1 MRYNHFD
8 MLPEK
13 AFSPVGK
20 RMTLEGGGGGG
31 QKQQSSTGIDPIL
44 KPYVS
49 YGLEEAKN
57 LYQGASPQYYAGQT
71 YVSPSANTTSALT
84 AAGNRAVA
92 GNPLLPAAQ
101 ANAMN
106 LQTATNQASPMY
118 QNLYRTSQT
127 GSPLASSLYG
137 NLAAGNLT
145 DMTSI
150 NRANQAYANAQTNP
164 ALAGNVYSGLAS
176 GQITNAANPYNQAT
190 AGGAY
195 LGANPYFTQALQG
208 AGQAAASNYYDAI
221 NQANT
226 GASQAGR
233 YGSGAQENL
242 FNRAGT
248 TLANSLANKA
258 GELGYNQ
265 YANERALQE
274 AAMGRLGQLSQSD
287 IANQL
292 AGATALTGVGQQTLA
307 NQMAATNQ
315 GAGFNQQ
322 ALTNALAGAQSLNAM
337 GQQDFTNR
345 LAATGGLA
353 TTNAADLQRQ
363 MAAAQLAPEL
373 ANADYTDINQLLKTG
388 QAQEDYANTALQA
401 DINRFNYNENLP
413 TAKLNQYAQYLS
425 GTPQGSTTTST
436 SSGGKIVCT
445 AMNQAYGFGS
455 FRQAI
460 WLQHSATMP
469 NAKTIEKGY
478 HTLFLPVV
486 AYAFNGTPNALRNAV
501 RRIAEHIA
509 RHRTADLWKEMR
521 GKKRDP
527 LGRIYR
533 AVIEPIC
540 YLVGKAKG
548 A

>member
-1 MRYNHFD
+1 MKYNHLD
-8 MLPEK
+8 MLPEL
-13 AFSPVGK
+13 AFQPVGK
-20 RMTLEGGGGGG
+20 RMTLEGGGGG
-31 QKQQSSTGIDPIL
+31 QQQQSTTGIDPIL

-57 LYQGASPQYYAGQT
+57 LYQGASPQYYPNQT
-71 YVSPSANTTSALT
+71 YVAPSANTLSALQ

-106 LQTATNQASPMY
+106 LQTATNQANPMY
-118 QNLYRTSQT
+118 RSLYGTSQT
-127 GSPLASSLYG
+127 SPQ
-137 NLAAGNLT
+137 AAQ
-145 DMTSI
+145 DVYS
-150 NRANQAYANAQTNP
+150 
-164 ALAGNVYSGLAS
+164 ALAG
-176 GQITNAANPYNQAT
+176 GQMTNAANPYNQYT
-190 AGGAY
+190 ASGAY
-195 LGANPYFTQALQG
+195 LGSNPYFNAALQG
-208 AGQAAASNYYDAI
+208 AGQAATSTYWDAV
-221 NQANT
+221 NAAQS

-233 YGSGAQENL
+233 YGSNAQAGL
-242 FNRAGT
+242 FNKAGT
-248 TLANSLANKA
+248 TLANALANKA

-274 AAMGRLGQLSQSD
+274 AAMGRMGQLSQSD

-292 AGATALTGVGQQTLA
+292 AGATALTGA
-307 NQMAATNQ
+307 
-315 GAGFNQQ
+315 
-322 ALTNALAGAQSLNAM
+322 

-353 TTNAADLQRQ
+353 TTGAADLNRQ
-363 MAAAQLAPEL
+363 MAAAGLAPEL

-445 AMNQAYGFGS
+445 AMNEAYGFGS
-455 FRQAI
+455 FRQAV

-533 AVIEPIC
+533 TIIEPIC
-540 YLVGKAKG
+540 YLVGKVKG